1 LKDEFAGKRCE
12 KGKYKGIVLGIPGKV
27 GHGGCGSGC
36 GGMTKTRISLAYV
49 SRSSSTSTTMDA
61 LKAEIAS
68 KRKILQDEPLA
79 ERPTKY
85 MRRGDIE
92 RLRQEQE
99 QNAQEKRKR
108 EEAERRQA
116 ADTSDKPKGSRVSSF
131 YLGPSVF

>member
-1 LKDEFAGKRCE
+1 
-12 KGKYKGIVLGIPGKV
+12 
-27 GHGGCGSGC
+27 
-36 GGMTKTRISLAYV
+36 
-49 SRSSSTSTTMDA
+49 MDA

-92 RLRQEQE
+92 RLRQKQE
-99 QNAQEKRKR
+99 QNAQETRER

-116 ADTSDKPKGSRVSSF
+116 ANTSDKPKSTRVSSF
-131 YLGPSVF
+131 YLDLSVF

>member
-1 LKDEFAGKRCE
+1 
-12 KGKYKGIVLGIPGKV
+12 
-27 GHGGCGSGC
+27 
-36 GGMTKTRISLAYV
+36 
-49 SRSSSTSTTMDA
+49 MDA

>member
-1 LKDEFAGKRCE
+1 
-12 KGKYKGIVLGIPGKV
+12 
-27 GHGGCGSGC
+27 
-36 GGMTKTRISLAYV
+36 
-49 SRSSSTSTTMDA
+49 MDA

-68 KRKILQDEPLA
+68 KRKVLQDEPLLA

-99 QNAQEKRKR
+99 QNAQNSKR

-116 ADTSDKPKGSRVSSF
+116 ADTSDKPKGTRVSSF
-131 YLGPSVF
+131 YLDSPIS